1 MSDVMQD
8 SENNNNDDL
17 NQLPGYE
24 QEQLTEEEKKEPIYK
39 SLIALNPQAA
49 HNIMQFSFKERKFIR
64 MDESN
69 HIVTHYQ
76 IEGDQ
81 ILMFYEEDKKG
92 GGGQRMETDEFR
104 EQ

>member
-1 MSDVMQD
+1 MSEVMDQ
-8 SENNNNDDL
+8 SENHDNNDL
-17 NQLPGYE
+17 NQLPGFE
-24 QEQLTEEEKKEPIYK
+24 QEPLTEEEKKEPIYK

-49 HNIMQFSFKERKFIR
+49 HNIMQFSFKERKFVR
-64 MDESN
+64 MDETN

-81 ILMFYEEDKKG
+81 ILMYNFANEKDKG
-92 GGGQRMETDEFR
+92 SQPMETDEFR